1 MNQHQ
6 TESIDEYVGGK
17 KLQHIAR
24 SQNPEK
30 RDLYQRF
37 AHYQIPVG
45 LPLNRGYMIH
55 YENTIATEPIDEK
68 KETGNREQHLTYQM
82 VDNRKFDD
90 LFYSVGK
97 DLGNPNLKNKTKKR
111 ERK

>member
-1 MNQHQ
+1 MIKSQ

-24 SQNPEK
+24 CQNPAE
-30 RDLYQRF
+30 RDLFQRF

-45 LPLNRGYMIH
+45 LPLNKGYMIH
-55 YENTIATEPIDEK
+55 FENTIASEPIDEN
-68 KETGNREQHLTYQM
+68 KETENREQHLTYQM
-82 VDNRKFDD
+82 VDNRKFDN

-97 DLGNPNLKNKTKKR
+97 DLGNSGLNKTKKLKR
-111 ERK
+111 